1 MEKAD
6 QMSGKET
13 FDLLSNNRRKMKK
26 ILRNV
31 PKNDMIKKIRQQEE

>member
-6 QMSGKET
+6 QMSGKEPLIC
-13 FDLLSNNRRKMKK
+13 FKYRRKMKK

-31 PKNDMIKKIRQQEE
+31 PKNDMIKEIRQQEE